1 MPADSNRPGV
11 GQYRRSLRSTWAA
24 NVTVRVW
31 IQPTEETVVAAS
43 LAKGDKGCTGA
54 KLPLLLA
61 EYLIFFNL
69 SCTPQQLL
77 EIVSFDRI

>member
-11 GQYRRSLRSTWAA
+11 GQYRLSLRSTWA

-43 LAKGDKGCTGA
+43 LAKGDKGCTRA

-61 EYLIFFNL
+61 EYLIFFYL
-69 SCTPQQLL
+69 STAVGNRIPA
-77 EIVSFDRI
+77 FDRI